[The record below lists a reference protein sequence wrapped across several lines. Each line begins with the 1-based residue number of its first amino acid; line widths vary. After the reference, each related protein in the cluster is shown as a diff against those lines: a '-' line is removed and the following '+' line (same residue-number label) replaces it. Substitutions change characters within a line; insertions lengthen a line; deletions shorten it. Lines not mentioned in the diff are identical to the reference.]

1 MEASGA
7 GYEVFARQG
16 QVCKRSWTPRKG
28 NEVLIRFH
36 SGVQKSGFISK
47 SVTCGCI
54 FANPVVI
61 PSRSSHFSTE
71 LKFRLLHIWKSK
83 GALLCF
89 WNSGLGQGLCS
100 QEQKLSELKKEQV
113 ISLTFGHQKNLKHLR
128 FIPQIQVRF
137 CLCWTFGWIT
147 GKFTNW
153 PTWSHSW
160 QWGLCVICLWQ
171 FIKSKIHHFN
181 LWKEFFKGLFYFFIL
196 FGIDLLLFWVFFFCG
211 GMSWFGG
218 LFKLL

>member
-1 MEASGA
+1 MFVNVRKFFFFFQKYFKHFLFLRIYFCSGKKKIHNKEILTGMEASGA

-16 QVCKRSWTPRKG
+16 QVCKRSWTPHRG

-89 WNSGLGQGLCS
+89 
-100 QEQKLSELKKEQV
+100 
-113 ISLTFGHQKNLKHLR
+113 
-128 FIPQIQVRF
+128 
-137 CLCWTFGWIT
+137 
-147 GKFTNW
+147 
-153 PTWSHSW
+153 
-160 QWGLCVICLWQ
+160 
-171 FIKSKIHHFN
+171 
-181 LWKEFFKGLFYFFIL
+181 
-196 FGIDLLLFWVFFFCG
+196 
-211 GMSWFGG
+211 
-218 LFKLL
+218 